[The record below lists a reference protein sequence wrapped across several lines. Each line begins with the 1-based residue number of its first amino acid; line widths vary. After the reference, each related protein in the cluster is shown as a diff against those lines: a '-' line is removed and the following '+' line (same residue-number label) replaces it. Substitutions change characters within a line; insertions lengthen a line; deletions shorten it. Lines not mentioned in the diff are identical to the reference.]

1 MLNIENL
8 QLTLD
13 GWPLRYQMQIDTGE
27 IVAIQ
32 GISGVGKTTLLNLIG
47 GYLMADSGTVKW
59 NQQPINSLPVEKRPV
74 SMLFQDHNLFEH
86 ISVLDNLCLGFSATA
101 PVDAIMDAARHLGV
115 DEQLAKKPATLSGG
129 QRQRIALIRTL
140 LRPEPIVLLDEPFA
154 ELDPATREKAALWT
168 REQAKSAGKTVLL
181 VTHQNEDVE
190 RVADR
195 KIILNPLTNQRPA

>member
-13 GWPLRYQMQIDTGE
+13 GWPLRYDMQIETGE

-47 GYLMADSGTVKW
+47 GYLQADSGAIKW
-59 NQQPINSLPVEKRPV
+59 NQKSINNLAVEQRPV

-86 ISVLDNLCLGFSATA
+86 ISVLDNLSLGFTTSA
-101 PVDAIMDAARHLGV
+101 PIDAITNAARHLSV
-115 DEQLAKKPATLSGG
+115 NQQLEKKPATLSGG

-168 REQAKSAGKTVLL
+168 RAQAKSAGKTVLL
-181 VTHQNEDVE
+181 VTHQDEDVE

-195 KIILNPLTNQRPA
+195 RMILK

>member
-195 KIILNPLTNQRPA
+195 KIILN

>member
-13 GWPLRYQMQIDTGE
+13 GWPLRYEMQVDTGE

-32 GISGVGKTTLLNLIG
+32 GVSGVGKTTLLNLIG
-47 GYLMADSGTVKW
+47 GYLLADSGTIQW
-59 NQQPINSLPVEKRPV
+59 NQQSINNLAVEQRPV

-86 ISVLDNLCLGFSATA
+86 ISVLDNLTLGFTTSA
-101 PVDAIMDAARHLGV
+101 PIDAIMDAARHLGV
-115 DEQLAKKPATLSGG
+115 DQQLEKKPATLSGG

-168 REQAKSAGKTVLL
+168 REHAKSAGKTVLL
-181 VTHQNEDVE
+181 VTHQDEDVE

-195 KIILNPLTNQRPA
+195 RMILS